1 MADSF
6 PLNPTWEELVDV
18 YRRSFEANP
27 RNYADYRRKA
37 TGYENT
43 PLMDMGQGSQTW
55 NYLRQALPE
64 NVGSMQWFQ
73 DQARNIQSANNS
85 PNWRRTLATNVMN
98 AVENIPLGGY
108 SAKERQMYA
117 EARAANYNVRT
128 KTVDFNQ
135 VLDPRTMTKAA
146 EAAGVMP
153 QYVDIGNNARV
164 RAAQAAG
171 VISADIATDGARNI
185 WWFLNAPQAVAS
197 MAALSALHHAQSG
210 SEKVIR
216 DKGIS
221 QENVQVPMM
230 KKRGYRLAAT
240 LPSVIAMSA
249 AVGNIGR
256 KPGYKQVV
264 PSAEDPRKTAD
275 PWQEALSRYFLGR
288 TGRLLPYKEF
298 SRERPDV
305 SPDEYRRY
313 KAYSFDQK
321 TDLNPLDG
329 DFNILGALRGTTQG
343 IHGPEVNFMGKSIPI
358 GTGVLPVAAG
368 VIGTRMGAKK
378 AMKRLIDMKAKT
390 SGYGI
395 DKLNAHNIKLK
406 EMEDAQRSRIDPE
419 TEAPFRSAKEERD
432 FAARVDRLKMHK
444 DEIDSKNQREVLR
457 QALLY
462 GGAGVT
468 GTALVGEGVEQIRR
482 AG

>member
-1 MADSF
+1 MAEGFLKDPS
-6 PLNPTWEELVDV
+6 WEELLDI

-27 RNYADYRRKA
+27 RNYSDYRRKA

-73 DQARNIQSANNS
+73 NQARNIQSANNS
-85 PNWRRTLATNVMN
+85 PKWRRTLATNAMD
-98 AVENIPLGGY
+98 AVSNVPLGGY
-108 SAKERQMYA
+108 TAEERLKYQQ
-117 EARAANYNVRT
+117 ARADDLNVRT
-128 KTVDFNQ
+128 KTVDFTQ
-135 VLDPRTMTKAA
+135 VLDPNSLGADSSKAKW
-146 EAAGVMP
+146 VP
-153 QYVDIGNNARV
+153 IGDSARA

-171 VISADIATDGARNI
+171 VVSADIATDGARNI

-197 MAALSALHHAQSG
+197 MAALSALHHGQKG
-210 SEKVIR
+210 SEDVVR
-216 DKGIS
+216 AKGIP
-221 QENVQVPMM
+221 QENVQVPTM
-230 KKRGYRLAAT
+230 KRRGYRLAAT

-264 PSAEDPRKTAD
+264 PSAEDPRQTAD

-368 VIGTRMGAKK
+368 VLGARMGTKK
-378 AMKRLIDMKAKT
+378 AMKRLVDKRGTEWGGFDQLNKQKELIKTAEEKYKAKNF
-390 SGYGI
+390 
-395 DKLNAHNIKLK
+395 K
-406 EMEDAQRSRIDPE
+406 
-419 TEAPFRSAKEERD
+419 TEADKVAADDWIAKQQMI
-432 FAARVDRLKMHK
+432 A
-444 DEIDSKNQREVLR
+444 DELDSRNQREILK

-462 GGAGVT
+462 SGTGVT
-468 GTALVGEGVEQIRR
+468 GAALVGEGVEQIRR
-482 AG
+482 AD